1 MAGLGWGPKDNTTK
15 AERAAARTRAEQQMA
30 EQRGEST
37 DSDEQTEIASGI
49 TARHRRARRPD

>member
-15 AERAAARTRAEQQMA
+15 AERDAAKANAERQMA

-37 DSDEQTEIASGI
+37 DSADDAP
-49 TARHRRARRPD
+49 RHRRARNPR